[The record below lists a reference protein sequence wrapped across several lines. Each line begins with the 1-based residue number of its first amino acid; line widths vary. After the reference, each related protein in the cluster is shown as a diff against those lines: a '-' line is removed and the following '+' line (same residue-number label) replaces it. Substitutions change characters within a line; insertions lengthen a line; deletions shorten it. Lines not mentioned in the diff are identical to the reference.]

1 MSMNDDLK
9 NYVLAMGALAES
21 LRLFREE
28 LKKNGFSSAEALRL
42 TEVYLRETISG
53 AFNKNKE
60 DN

>member
-1 MSMNDDLK
+1 MSEDLK

>member
-1 MSMNDDLK
+1 MNDDLK